1 MKGVLGIL
9 LLLLM
14 LTARSTPSD
23 DPHRKTTGTSFK
35 ATLSI
40 TLEKTD
46 ASICSTAT
54 TTKSADLSS
63 AYLATADAS
72 AAAAG
77 EHSFRLPDTRHEES
91 PDYYD
96 DENNEDGTA
105 PAPEGATDYEPPDYY
120 DDDETYEAASAD
132 RKHPSSGTAPVLEG
146 ATDYEPPDYYDDDE
160 TYEAASA
167 DRTHPSSGTA
177 PVLEGATDYEPPDYY
192 DDDETY
198 EAASADRMHP
208 SSSTAPVLEGATD
221 YEPPDYYDDD
231 ETYEA
236 ASADRTHPSSGTAPV
251 LEGATDYEPRGYY
264 DDETPESASED
275 RLLPESDNASV
286 AEGACSAERQG
297 RGYNASRGKAMT
309 SSTGELDIDD
319 AVAAAEI
326 SRPINWISWLP
337 SWCRNWPL
345 YGPLGVPRDVQL
357 QAYSQALEEHNIG
370 IGNYWTQSSEPADD
384 DEQSRAGNPQTHYIS
399 LAVRQSQMLQEFY
412 QWIFQQLSSPEASGD
427 CTPESLH
434 RFLDAL
440 EYQAHLVESICNRS
454 PTMRLTCNASN
465 SSIFGNFFWVMD
477 THSIWMQVFNNWA
490 IRQFDIGA
498 VSHGRQRRLPTDGIP
513 SFNMSNF
520 SIRSQ
525 TAGDSTLGLEAVS
538 ADVCG
543 VEEVRRVRE
552 PELIHNEDLNAMSE
566 ATAEHNSYP
575 IQRQLE
581 SRNQERKFPTCLLQS
596 LSVTSQEIQW
606 PGLERF
612 RDQEAGVPS
621 EDVRDEFE
629 AAFAPLQNRVHPNL
643 ADGQDVNPDEGFNDD
658 HSQLAVQSKERM
670 TESVSLDEE
679 EHLDMD
685 SDPRNLRGCSEI
697 PVLQVLGSDFDP
709 YFMLYVKCNERDET
723 CEPPEKCLPMN
734 TVVSVTM
741 PRWATLPEFPHSVV
755 DTRQLP
761 SGRISTRLLVPT
773 SCVCREPSA

>member
-23 DPHRKTTGTSFK
+23 DPHRKTTGTSFT

-40 TLEKTD
+40 TSEKTD

-63 AYLATADAS
+63 APLTTADAS

-77 EHSFRLPDTRHEES
+77 EHSFRLPYRHEES

-96 DENNEDGTA
+96 DENYEDGTA
-105 PAPEGATDYEPPDYY
+105 PALEGATDYEPPDYY
-120 DDDETYEAASAD
+120 DDKTHEVASGDGMHQTSDIASVLGATDYEPPDYDEESYEAAYAD
-132 RKHPSSGTAPVLEG
+132 RMHPSSGTAPVLEG
-146 ATDYEPPDYYDDDE
+146 ATDYEPPDYYD
-160 TYEAASA
+160 YES
-167 DRTHPSSGTA
+167 
-177 PVLEGATDYEPPDYY
+177 
-192 DDDETY
+192 
-198 EAASADRMHP
+198 
-208 SSSTAPVLEGATD
+208 
-221 YEPPDYYDDD
+221 
-231 ETYEA
+231 
-236 ASADRTHPSSGTAPV
+236 
-251 LEGATDYEPRGYY
+251 
-264 DDETPESASED
+264 PESVSEGG
-275 RLLPESDNASV
+275 LLPESDSASV
-286 AEGACSAERQG
+286 AGGACSTERQG
-297 RGYNASRGKAMT
+297 RNYNASRGKAMT
-309 SSTGELDIDD
+309 RWTEELDIDD
-319 AVAAAEI
+319 SVAAAEI

-357 QAYSQALEEHNIG
+357 QAYSQALEEHTIG

-384 DEQSRAGNPQTHYIS
+384 GEQARAEKPQTHYIS
-399 LAVRQSQMLQEFY
+399 LAVRQSEMLQEFY

-440 EYQAHLVESICNRS
+440 EDQAHLVESICNWS

-477 THSIWMQVFNNWA
+477 THSIWMQIFNNWA

-498 VSHGRQRRLPTDGIP
+498 VSHGQQRWLPTDGIP
-513 SFNMSNF
+513 SFNMPNF

-525 TAGDSTLGLEAVS
+525 TAGDTTLGLEAVS
-538 ADVCG
+538 ANVCG
-543 VEEVRRVRE
+543 VEEVRRERE

-596 LSVTSQEIQW
+596 LSVRGQERQW
-606 PGLERF
+606 PGLEKF
-612 RDQEAGVPS
+612 RDQETGVPLEEAS
-621 EDVRDEFE
+621 NEFE
-629 AAFAPLQNRVHPNL
+629 AAIAPLQNRVHPNL
-643 ADGQDVNPDEGFNDD
+643 ADGQDENPDEDFYD
-658 HSQLAVQSKERM
+658 HSQLAVQLKERM
-670 TESVSLDEE
+670 TESVALDEE
-679 EHLDMD
+679 EHLEMGP
-685 SDPRNLRGCSEI
+685 DPKNLLGCSEI
-697 PVLQVLGSDFDP
+697 AVLQVLGSNFDP

-741 PRWATLPEFPHSVV
+741 PRWATLPEFPHSFV
-755 DTRQLP
+755 DARQLP
-761 SGRISTRLLVPT
+761 SGRISTRLSVPT
-773 SCVCREPSA
+773 SCVCRAPSAQR